1 VIETPRGVGRR
12 NLTRGGYRDPVSV
25 WQTVLVFVVAPLG
38 GLGLLALLVF
48 GAGGR
53 HSQRY
58 RPGRPWEH
66 EPVWYLPRPDGD
78 APVAS
83 PEGRA
88 ALAAATRAQLPAS
101 DGAPAAVLDA
111 PVRTARG
118 GADGDW

>member
-1 VIETPRGVGRR
+1 M
-12 NLTRGGYRDPVSV
+12 SV

-48 GAGGR
+48 GAGGH

-66 EPVWYLPRPDGD
+66 DPVWYLPRPEAD

-83 PEGRA
+83 PDGRA
-88 ALAAATRAQLPAS
+88 EIVAAAKRAELAAADA
-101 DGAPAAVLDA
+101 APAAVLDA

>member
-1 VIETPRGVGRR
+1 M
-12 NLTRGGYRDPVSV
+12 SV

-38 GLGLLALLVF
+38 GLALLALMVF
-48 GAGGR
+48 GAGGH

-88 ALAAATRAQLPAS
+88 SLAAATRRQLP
-101 DGAPAAVLDA
+101 APAAVLDA

>member
-1 VIETPRGVGRR
+1 M
-12 NLTRGGYRDPVSV
+12 SV

-38 GLGLLALLVF
+38 GLALLALMVF
-48 GAGGR
+48 GAGGH

-58 RPGRPWEH
+58 RQGRPWEH

-88 ALAAATRAQLPAS
+88 SLAAATTRVQSPAP

-111 PVRTARG
+111 SVRTARG